1 MDGDLEAGSKQK
13 EGRVKKDGTTKL
25 SLDLWVRHLLLFPN
39 SLFSEFFPAHAL
51 ESAHLNG
58 VHAGKM
64 RQVLLLI
71 LDCVSRNVC
80 IPLGLL

>member
-1 MDGDLEAGSKQK
+1 VDDDLEAGSEQK
-13 EGRVKKDGTTKL
+13 DGTVKKDSTTEL
-25 SLDLWVRHLLLFPN
+25 MLDLWVRHLLLFPN
-39 SLFSEFFPAHAL
+39 SLFSELFPVHAP

-71 LDCVSRNVC
+71 LDSIC
-80 IPLGLL
+80 